1 MIETLENQRYVE
13 GGKPVEESPIC
24 PKCGK
29 PIYKRVPW
37 YVPGKLT
44 EGMLD
49 NAQMYHRMDLTC
61 DITGMTLVKA
71 SATAGE
77 EGDVGYCWC
86 GQTAKQSYTSSNKNM
101 HIKTAIEDMMPPRW
115 ANIRLENSDKKFPLG
130 DEIVKR
136 YCEKLDEMLKNHAG
150 LLLVGGHGV
159 GKTWIVS
166 AICDFAIREKGKKIM
181 FIAGLGDEYERYRAA
196 KFSPKPAAAITEYWQ
211 NAMKNDIIIVD
222 DYGAEELRPDRD
234 DVLAW
239 FREFGEKLYNG
250 NKLVLATACG
260 TFQTSGSAAR
270 DAATAALKKL
280 CTNQISLEG
289 DERMHKK

>member
-1 MIETLENQRYVE
+1 MIETLINQRYVE
-13 GGKPVEESPIC
+13 GGTPIEQSPIC

-29 PIYKRVPW
+29 PTHKRVMW
-37 YVPGKLT
+37 YVPAKLT

-61 DITGMTLVKA
+61 DIEGKRLIKAGVKDA
-71 SATAGE
+71 ECCHCGLTAVE
-77 EGDVGYCWC
+77 TYSDY
-86 GQTAKQSYTSSNKNM
+86 NKNM
-101 HIKTAIEDMMPPRW
+101 HIKTAIQDMMPPRW
-115 ANIRLENSDKKFPLG
+115 ANIRLENSDKMFPLG

-136 YCEKLDEMLKNHAG
+136 YCEKLDEMTEKHAG

-166 AICDFAIREKGKKIM
+166 AICDYAIREKGKKIL

-211 NAMKNDIIIVD
+211 NVMKNDIIIVD

-250 NKLVLATACG
+250 NKLVLATACR
-260 TFQTSGSAAR
+260 TFQTAGSEAR
-270 DAATAALKKL
+270 DAATAVLKKL